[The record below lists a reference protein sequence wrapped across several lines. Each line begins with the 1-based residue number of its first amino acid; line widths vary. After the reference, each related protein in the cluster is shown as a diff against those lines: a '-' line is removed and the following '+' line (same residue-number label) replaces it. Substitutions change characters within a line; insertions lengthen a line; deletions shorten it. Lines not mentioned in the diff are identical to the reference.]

1 MSHPHGQR
9 QMERLLV
16 GVSGSA
22 AVFNLL
28 SYLVVLR
35 GTLTKEVRVIMTAA
49 ADALLP
55 ATTVA
60 HVCDG
65 VFIDDPPSVEKRPGH
80 LELARWAEAF
90 VILPASANLLGQ
102 AANGLAPNLLTTT
115 ILASAEPVIFCPN
128 VNDVM
133 WRKPA
138 VQRNVETLCAD
149 GHLVIRPE
157 RAMVYEVESGEM
169 QQSWAMPDPERLT
182 ERLKDILDRRRNGA

>member
-1 MSHPHGQR
+1 
-9 QMERLLV
+9 MERLRV

-65 VFIDDPPSVEKRPGH
+65 VFLDGPPSVEKRPGH

-115 ILASAEPVIFCPN
+115 VLASAEPVIFCPN

-133 WRKPA
+133 WRKPT

-169 QQSWAMPDPERLT
+169 QQSWAMPDPERLA